1 MRDVSPETKELA
13 QRLLWQEA
21 GGRLDAENLAKAA
34 ERILDRLRRKLTDL
48 LGQAGFIALY
58 RRALR
63 LAQGEYPA
71 LENLAVDAKPDERL
85 LGLHEFAAANSE
97 NLATFVAGFST
108 LLAHLIWL
116 LVTFIGDSLTVR
128 LINEIWPE
136 IAQYARD
143 PSTRIWRDDA

>member
-13 QRLLWQEA
+13 QRLLWHEA
-21 GGRLDAENLAKAA
+21 GGRLEAEVLAAAA
-34 ERILDRLRRKLTDL
+34 ERTLDRLRSRLTDL

-63 LAQGEYPA
+63 LAQGEFPA

-85 LGLHEFAAANSE
+85 LGLHEFADANSE
-97 NLATFVAGFST
+97 NPATVVAGFSA

-116 LVTFIGDSLTVR
+116 LVTFVGDNLTVR
-128 LINEIWPE
+128 LIYEIWPE
-136 IAQYARD
+136 IAQDARD